1 MSFRDLNGVNGRIS
15 SRQQPRPKK
24 DDETNFEPSIK
35 DNIQEIQDLNRRANE
50 FLEQAQRSFLS
61 KRIGDSLDRVLEQSQ
76 QLSQE
81 TDRLFRDWTVHLAGE
96 PSERQRK
103 KFSFEKLRKTFE
115 EEVVSIKEVA
125 RRVVVLQQEATLLD
139 RGSGPIEC
147 RPVCE
152 EQTSFSTFEDVEHGL
167 LDDSTGQVSRMA
179 QQEDAT
185 IRNRIAQEREEG
197 IRRIQSQVHEV
208 NQIFRDLASIV
219 QEQGHEIESIE
230 RTAESSCADTKQA
243 ASELRKAADRQRG
256 SRERLCCMLTAAVI
270 LLFLV
275 VLPHM
280 HMSQLS
286 PFSRSKTGTRSSAA
300 EAPVT
305 ASAAPPG
312 WRAAVIPPSSKSA
325 GEVTQTAGLP
335 KPDGTASSG
344 NPPSGRTA
352 SSQDH
357 VT

>member
-1 MSFRDLNGVNGRIS
+1 MSFRDLNGVTSRIS
-15 SRQQPRPKK
+15 SGQPRPKK
-24 DDETNFEPSIK
+24 DDETSFEPNIK
-35 DNIQEIQDLNRRANE
+35 ENIHEIQDLNRRANE
-50 FLEQAQRSFLS
+50 LVEKAQRSFLS
-61 KRIGDSLDRVLEQSQ
+61 KRIGDSLDRLLEQSQ

-96 PSERQRK
+96 PTRKQRK

-115 EEVVSIKEVA
+115 EEVVRFKDVA
-125 RRVVVLQQEATLLD
+125 RQAVVLQQEATHLD

-147 RPVCE
+147 QSVCE
-152 EQTSFSTFEDVEHGL
+152 EQNSFSTFEDVEHGL
-167 LDDSTGQVSRMA
+167 LDDSTGQVSRMV

-219 QEQGHEIESIE
+219 QEQGQEIESIE
-230 RTAESSCADTKQA
+230 RTAESSCSDTKQA
-243 ASELRKAADRQRG
+243 ATELRKAADRQRG
-256 SRERLCCMLTAAVI
+256 SRERLCCMLTVAVV

-280 HMSQLS
+280 HMSELRH
-286 PFSRSKTGTRSSAA
+286 FSHSKAGTRSSPA
-300 EAPVT
+300 EVSDT

-312 WRAAVIPPSSKSA
+312 WRAAAIPPSSQA
-325 GEVTQTAGLP
+325 ANVVAQTASLP
-335 KPDGTASSG
+335 KGDSTASDS
-344 NPPSGRTA
+344 NPSSGRSA
-352 SSQDH
+352 SSQAH